1 MKFTKIIKAATALTL
16 SAAMLVS
23 TAACGGSDTA
33 VQDGPDDGSEMTI
46 DVFDG
51 LANYQGV
58 QKGWFAKIVK
68 DKFNLKLNMIAPN
81 VSGGSTLFDTRTTAG
96 NLGDIVVVGYQ
107 EMAKLVRTG
116 LVADLTPY
124 LKNEENSKYI
134 KDYANTDQI
143 NKNAGGKTGIYGV
156 PQNVSDMSPVDP
168 SETNEPY
175 AAPYIRWDY
184 YKAVGY
190 PEMND
195 MDDLLDVL
203 KQMQD
208 KARETEGADDIYA
221 ISLFKDWDGSIMGN
235 AGIFPYFFGYQL
247 SGYGHVKVDGSE
259 YVDLYNKKSPYY
271 QALKFLNKANAM
283 GLVDPESTTQT
294 WDTSAQKFKN
304 GKVLFSIWNFQG
316 QSQFNSPANKAAGK
330 GFMLAPVKNLKVW
343 SSGALPMGNSTYVA
357 IGSKAKNKER
367 LVKFI
372 NWLYSPEGADILN
385 LNYKGLTY
393 EIKDGQP
400 VKTAWAEKYDDDN
413 NTPVPD
419 ELGGGTFM
427 DGGPTLNFR
436 SHIIGDTNPETGYK
450 YDPSTWPSEL
460 AKLDTP
466 LDKDFQEHMGGAKTT
481 MEYLQKNDMLL
492 VEPGDTIIN
501 ESEDS
506 ADLTLRNQINSESVA
521 TSWKAVFASEN
532 DFEKTIEEG
541 RQKMKGLDYDKFI
554 AKDEKIAMANVK
566 EKNAYAKQ
574 WAAEHKDDASSDS
587 SASSETDK

>member
-1 MKFTKIIKAATALTL
+1 MKFSKLITTTTALML

-23 TAACGGSDTA
+23 TAACGSSGTDAQDT
-33 VQDGPDDGSEMTI
+33 VDDGSEMTI
-46 DVFDG
+46 DVFDS
-51 LANYQGV
+51 LANYQGI

-96 NLGDIVVVGYQ
+96 NLGDVVIVGYQ

-116 LVADLTPY
+116 LVTDLTPY
-124 LKNEENSKYI
+124 LENDEDSQYI
-134 KDYANTDQI
+134 KPYANTDQI

-190 PEMND
+190 PEMNNL
-195 MDDLLDVL
+195 DDLLEVL

-208 KARETEGADDIYA
+208 KAREAESADDIYA
-221 ISLFKDWDGSIMGN
+221 ISLFKDWDGSLMGN
-235 AGIFPYFFGYQL
+235 AGIFPYFYGYQL

-259 YVDLYNKKSPYY
+259 YVDLYNEKSPYY
-271 QALKFLNKANAM
+271 QALAFLNKANAM

-316 QSQFNSPANKAAGK
+316 QSQFNSPANKEAGK
-330 GFMLAPVKNLKVW
+330 GFMLAPIKNLKVY
-343 SSGALPMGNSTYVA
+343 SSGALPMGNSTYIAV
-357 IGSKAKNKER
+357 GSKAKNKAR

-372 NWLYSPEGADILN
+372 NWLYSPEGSDILN

-400 VKTAWAEKYDDDN
+400 VKTAWAEKYDDDT
-413 NTPVPD
+413 NTLVPD
-419 ELGGGTFM
+419 ELGGGTFS
-427 DGGPTLNFR
+427 DGSPALNFR

-460 AKLDTP
+460 SKLDTA

-481 MEYLQKNDMLL
+481 MEYLQKNNMLM

-501 ESEDS
+501 EAEDS
-506 ADLTLRNQINSESVA
+506 ADQTLRNQINSQSVA
-521 TSWKAVFASEN
+521 TSWKAVFASES
-532 DFEKTIEEG
+532 DFEAVIEEG
-541 RQKMKGLDYDKFI
+541 RQKMKGLNYDKFI
-554 AKDEKIAMANVK
+554 AKDETVAMENLK
-566 EKNAYAKQ
+566 DKNDFAQQ
-574 WAAEHKDDASSDS
+574 WAKEHADDDTAADS
-587 SASSETDK
+587 SK